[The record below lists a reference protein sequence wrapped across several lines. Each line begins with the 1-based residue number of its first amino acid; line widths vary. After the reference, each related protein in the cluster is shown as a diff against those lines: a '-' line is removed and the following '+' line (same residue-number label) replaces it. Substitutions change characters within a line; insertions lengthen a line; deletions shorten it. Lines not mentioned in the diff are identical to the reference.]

1 MQWSWSSQRCVFARI
16 EHNVRLLDIPRQHAE
31 HAFELAFWR
40 GFCKIV
46 TRLFNG
52 TKPRPRS
59 SVG

>member
-1 MQWSWSSQRCVFARI
+1 MFARI

-46 TRLFNG
+46 TRLFAG
-52 TKPRPRS
+52 FFIHHG
-59 SVG
+59 SVAQLVERATENR